1 MISRSVY
8 TVSTGRRLFW
18 AGLGCVALTVVLFFG
33 GFLVGNS
40 FSPEFSMGV
49 LLAGLILS
57 AVTSLVAG
65 IIGVAGIVAFPRL
78 RVRFVLVLLLALL
91 CSPLLWLMSL
101 VLIS

>member
-40 FSPEFSMGV
+40 FSPEFS
-49 LLAGLILS
+49 LSLIH
-57 AVTSLVAG
+57 
-65 IIGVAGIVAFPRL
+65 I
-78 RVRFVLVLLLALL
+78 
-91 CSPLLWLMSL
+91 
-101 VLIS
+101 

>member
-8 TVSTGRRLFW
+8 TVSTGRKLFW

-33 GFLVGNS
+33 GFLAGNS

-78 RVRFVLVLLLALL
+78 RGRFVLVLLLALL